1 MTKITGLTQEQK
13 NQFGPWVKKWVE
25 IGLSTEPADFDRAEN
40 AALKAYT
47 MAGLQRPMVV
57 LRFGSPYAATVGGGI
72 AWTMLHRLFGAQVGA
87 QVGDQVWD
95 QVGAQVWDQ
104 VRAQVRAQVGAQ
116 VWEIVREGLD
126 NDGISA
132 LWCSFTAFATFFRD
146 QCGWGDTKILE
157 KLKINED
164 LVSSV
169 GWTWWNKSILAL
181 SDRPKSIRRDDRG
194 SLHFANGPSIE
205 YRDGWALYHWH
216 GQAVPEEWITKP
228 GFLTAKIA
236 LEQENMD
243 LRAAACEML
252 GWDKIIDELG
262 GKTIDKDEDEY
273 VGELLSVD
281 LPDSP
286 STLFLRARC
295 GTGRMV
301 VISVVDKKCKTAL
314 EANLGSYGLPIDRS
328 FLPEART

>member
-57 LRFGSPYAATVGGGI
+57 LRFGSPYAATVGGGV
-72 AWTMLHRLFGAQVGA
+72 AWTMLHRLFGAQVRA
-87 QVGDQVWD
+87 QVGDQV
-95 QVGAQVWDQ
+95 G
-104 VRAQVRAQVGAQ
+104 
-116 VWEIVREGLD
+116 EIVREGLD

-194 SLHFANGPSIE
+194 SLHCANGPSIE

-216 GQAVPEEWITKP
+216 GQAIPEEWITKP

-301 VISVVDKKCKTAL
+301 VISVVNKNCTTAL
-314 EANLGSYGLPIDRS
+314 EANLGSYGLPIDRAY
-328 FLPEART
+328 LPEART